1 MNRDITF
8 AQAVKEA
15 IDLCMAKDP
24 SVYIMGLG
32 VPDPTGFFGTTTGLQ
47 EKYGQ
52 LRVMDMPTSENGM
65 TGVAIGTALVGMR
78 PIMAHH
84 RNEFA
89 ILAFE
94 QIMNQA
100 ANWHYMFGG
109 QSSIPLVIRIFIGR
123 GWGQGPQHSQSLQAM
138 FAHVPGL
145 KVLMPV
151 TPHDAKGLLISAIE
165 DNNPVI
171 YLEHRWLHNV
181 FGSVPKNL
189 YRVPIGKARLART
202 GLDVTIVATS
212 YMVLETLYA
221 ANILK
226 KIGVDAEVIDVRS
239 LRPLDK
245 NLILESIKKTGH
257 LVVTDAAWHTLGFTA
272 EITAIAV
279 EEAYDYLKSAP
290 IRITLPDLP
299 SPSSPGLTKY
309 YYPRAIHIINAS
321 LTMLGKVKKTEE
333 ELGIVQNYPLDIPNK
348 EFTGPF

>member
-1 MNRDITF
+1 MDRNITF
-8 AQAVKEA
+8 AQSVKET
-15 IDLCMAKDP
+15 IDQCMAKDP

-65 TGVAIGTALVGMR
+65 TGVAIGSALVGMR

-84 RNEFA
+84 RIEFA

-94 QIMNQA
+94 QIINQA

-109 QSSIPLVIRIFIGR
+109 QSSMPLVIRMFIGR

-138 FAHVPGL
+138 LAHVPGL
-145 KVLMPV
+145 KVIMPV
-151 TPHDAKGLLISAIE
+151 TPYDAKGLLVSAIE

-171 YLEHRWLHNV
+171 FLEHRWLHNII
-181 FGSVPKNL
+181 GPVPNNL
-189 YRVPIGKARLART
+189 YRVPIGKARLAQT
-202 GLDVTIVATS
+202 GSDVTLVATS
-212 YMVLETLYA
+212 YMVLEALYA
-221 ANILK
+221 AKILK
-226 KIGVDAEVIDVRS
+226 KIGVGVEVIDVRS

-245 NLILESIKKTGH
+245 TLIFDSIKKTGH
-257 LVVTDAAWHTLGFTA
+257 LIVVDAAWRSVGFAAEIIALTA
-272 EITAIAV
+272 EEV
-279 EEAYDYLKSAP
+279 YDHLKSAP

-309 YYPRAIHIINAS
+309 YYPRAIHIINAT
-321 LTMLGKVKKTEE
+321 LKILGKSEKTEE
-333 ELGIVQNYPLDIPNK
+333 EIGIVQKYPLDIPNK